1 MKLRFL
7 EPSPTTLFLFR
18 VSPEIY
24 EHPVHHR
31 GFDPRREDQSDQRWT
46 RATGT
51 TVRHISI
58 PRREQQ
64 RLFPVRSYI
73 MYPPLTGRAAQSY
86 CRRPTNGLES
96 TGNDTWFMVLLHTRA
111 TALERERERDFFLE
125 RSSCARLQV
134 HRGCTCVHRKVR
146 AGYPLF
152 RWFWKFK
159 IQRSP
164 REITRKLLRVKKK
177 MDEEG
182 KFIEKFFLKELFIP
196 HFASVQNSEIN
207 DFVLWIMIRLQLQL
221 CYFSY
226 PRSII
231 VIYLIAVA
239 RSWIIKL
246 LELVAWRGRD
256 KM

>member
-7 EPSPTTLFLFR
+7 ELSSTPTLFLFR

-31 GFDPRREDQSDQRWT
+31 GFDPRREDQSDQRCT

-73 MYPPLTGRAAQSY
+73 MYPPLTGRPAQSY

-111 TALERERERDFFLE
+111 TALERERERDFLE

-146 AGYPLF
+146 ADYPSF
-152 RWFWKFK
+152 RCFWKFGA
-159 IQRSP
+159 QRSP
-164 REITRKLLRVKKK
+164 REIAQKYYMHKHIENLLR
-177 MDEEG
+177 
-182 KFIEKFFLKELFIP
+182 FFLKELFIRISQVP
-196 HFASVQNSEIN
+196 N
-207 DFVLWIMIRLQLQL
+207 L
-221 CYFSY
+221 
-226 PRSII
+226 
-231 VIYLIAVA
+231 
-239 RSWIIKL
+239 
-246 LELVAWRGRD
+246 
-256 KM
+256 